1 MEPENEHPE
10 TLLKPA
16 DDSIDEGMRAAIG
29 NVAVSIGNVAKSMIE
44 HNIEFLESKKSE
56 NLDSSDDDFY
66 DSQINMQKK
75 ISELMDTSMNSSI
88 ELFKARSEIKKLQN
102 TNSELETE
110 LSSKNEEINQL
121 KHTIEEQQILIQN
134 YQKQLQTQTNDSQ

>member
-10 TLLKPA
+10 NLLKPA
-16 DDSIDEGMRAAIG
+16 DDSFDEGMRAAIG
-29 NVAVSIGNVAKSMIE
+29 NIAVSFGNVAKSMIE
-44 HNIEFLESKKSE
+44 HNIEFLESKKSQ

-75 ISELMDTSMNSSI
+75 ISELMEKSMNSSI
-88 ELFKARSEIKKLQN
+88 ELFKARSEIKKLQK

-134 YQKQLQTQTNDSQ
+134 YQKQLQTQTNDNQ